1 VSPPE
6 AHTFVLKLGRWLHAY
21 GYPAHNLEGA
31 LVRVSSRLGL
41 ASQFFSTPTALFASF
56 GDEVDQRTFQ
66 IRVEPGSVDLRKM
79 ALLEQVAD
87 EVAAGLGPAEGAARI
102 DAIVAAPPPCGP
114 ALVTLAFALTSG
126 AAARFFGGGVR
137 ELAVSCGIGLLI
149 GGLALLVPRVR
160 GLGGVFEALSA
171 VLAGLMATAFAHLL
185 PVSVYV
191 ATLAGLI
198 VVIPGFSLTTALT
211 EIATRNLMSGTAR
224 LAGAVGTFVTIAFG
238 VALGTHVAGLA
249 LGGAPAVEPVV
260 LPGWTLW
267 LALLV
272 APLGLTVLLQAEPR
286 DAPVIV
292 ASGFVAFG
300 ASRWASVLLGPELG
314 ACLAALGVGLAS
326 NAFARAWRRP
336 ASIPLVPG
344 ILLLVPGSIG
354 FQSLAWLL
362 DRETVPGVEAAFR
375 MVLVAV
381 SLATGLVLSNVVL
394 PERTRY

>member
-1 VSPPE
+1 
-6 AHTFVLKLGRWLHAY
+6 
-21 GYPAHNLEGA
+21 
-31 LVRVSSRLGL
+31 
-41 ASQFFSTPTALFASF
+41 
-56 GDEVDQRTFQ
+56 
-66 IRVEPGSVDLRKM
+66 
-79 ALLEQVAD
+79 
-87 EVAAGLGPAEGAARI
+87 
-102 DAIVAAPPPCGP
+102 
-114 ALVTLAFALTSG
+114 
-126 AAARFFGGGVR
+126 
-137 ELAVSCGIGLLI
+137 
-149 GGLALLVPRVR
+149 
-160 GLGGVFEALSA
+160 
-171 VLAGLMATAFAHLL
+171 MATALAHVL

-249 LGGAPAVEPVV
+249 LGAAPAVEPYV

-286 DAPVIV
+286 DAPFIV
-292 ASGFVAFG
+292 ASGFIAFG
-300 ASRWASVLLGPELG
+300 ASRGAAVVLGPELG

-326 NAFARAWRRP
+326 NAFARTWRRP

-344 ILLLVPGSIG
+344 ILVLVPGSIG

-394 PERTRY
+394 PERKRY